1 MVLLRALVCD
11 RQIQDNWSEIQNI
24 GTVQFIINE
33 HICCETNSSAFN
45 LTFGD
50 LDEIYMKLPA
60 DDGLNSANDE
70 FVRLLASNL
79 KSLRETATNCIAS
92 KEYQRSGSVTI
103 ELTSV

>member
-33 HICCETNSSAFN
+33 HISRETNSSAFN

-50 LDEIYMKLPA
+50 VDEIYMKLPA

-70 FVRLLASNL
+70 FVR
-79 KSLRETATNCIAS
+79 TAKTTHH
-92 KEYQRSGSVTI
+92 SGSDI
-103 ELTSV
+103 GDDGSEPQFL